1 MPEKKAKTTDLK
13 ANELTFEI
21 NGQTVQIKPM
31 KIKYQK
37 QFARAFSGLVNSVVD
52 SFSSNMMELTAI
64 DQGVTHYT
72 QKSFKDFSVVEW
84 LSVSNAILDNAD
96 LLPRLIQILCHND
109 DYLITDEELDN
120 STMQVSEQ
128 QAALMKFCKLSNGP
142 TAKMADFF
150 EHILPIAEQGAME
163 FIQMAQGAI
172 ENQFSAPAISK
183 KTKKA

>member
-1 MPEKKAKTTDLK
+1 MPENKTQTSEQQ
-13 ANELTFEI
+13 ANDLTFEI
-21 NGQTVQIKPM
+21 NGQTVQIKKM

-37 QFARAFSGLVNSVVD
+37 QFARAFSGLVNSIVD
-52 SFSSNMMELTAI
+52 SFSGNMMELTAI

-109 DYLITDEELDN
+109 GYMITDEELDD

-128 QAALMKFCKLSNGP
+128 QAALVKFCKLSNGP

-150 EHILPIAEQGAME
+150 EHILPIAEKGAME
-163 FIQMAQGAI
+163 FIQMAQGAV
-172 ENQFSAPAISK
+172 ENQFSAPATSK
-183 KTKKA
+183 NTKKA